1 MNDNLLINLNQFF
14 KPKMF
19 SLLTQNAPLIFIFFS
34 TAAYYSDCVCVSPVM
49 PVFWKLVKSV
59 ICVLVFLGVSLRD

>member
-1 MNDNLLINLNQFF
+1 MNDNLLIHLNQFF

-19 SLLTQNAPLIFIFFS
+19 SLPTQNAPLIFIFFS

-59 ICVLVFLGVSLRD
+59 ICVLVFLVVSLRD